1 MDTTEL
7 NQRYPNGIPEKLKEH
22 LAKFE
27 NLINNKGVIRVK
39 ILSNFGQDL
48 EQSYTK
54 GYPIY
59 KGFVIELNRDY
70 SLSEH
75 DKFWLH
81 PQLMKT
87 RNLYKSNGADV
98 KEKVAKTNFDIS
110 AYASSV
116 ALYCTHSFD
125 EIGGYEEQNFVIVDT
140 SKDDISESA
149 LDHWFN
155 EKSLLKDVY
164 NEMHVLKF
172 DGQTI
177 KEHTDEYINNIV
189 NEIGD
194 LEKLSSSQ
202 YNVFYKSNNSFLF
215 YNHALKSESDEK
227 CLIHIS
233 PMMGYVSIKGR
244 GKEFE
249 SDLMSTNQY
258 LNISKFTEEQR
269 RRAYINCKWDG
280 KNVVNTFTLRKPVEH
295 YKQWLGEE
303 KTVSYR
309 MENGFFSNT
318 PHIVEK
324 LAPKL
329 VLFLTPESTLIPE
342 EKEVYSHVKKNILK
356 LPATEELLSKMIKNH
371 WKKVFSKKYISSGD
385 NLALPRELL
394 KELLEEE

>member
-27 NLINNKGVIRVK
+27 NLINNKGVVRVK

-59 KGFVIELNRDY
+59 KGFVIELNREY
-70 SLSEH
+70 ALSEH

-87 RNLYKSNGADV
+87 RNLYKSTGADV
-98 KEKVAKTNFDIS
+98 KGKVAKTNFDIS

-125 EIGGYEEQNFVIVDT
+125 EIGGYEEENFVIVDT
-140 SKDDISESA
+140 SKDDISETA

-194 LEKLSSSQ
+194 LEKVSSSQ

-215 YNHALKSESDEK
+215 YNHALKSEQNEK
-227 CLIHIS
+227 CLVHIS

-258 LNISKFTEEQR
+258 LDIGNFTEEQR

-309 MENGFFSNT
+309 MENGYFSNT

-342 EKEVYSHVKKNILK
+342 EKDVYSHVKKNILK

-371 WKKVFSKKYISSGD
+371 WKKVFSKKYISSGN

-394 KELLEEE
+394 KELLEED

>member
-7 NQRYPNGIPEKLKEH
+7 NKRYPNGIPEKLNED
-22 LAKFE
+22 LARFQ
-27 NLINNKGVIRVK
+27 NLINNKDVVRVK

-70 SLSEH
+70 TLSEH

-81 PQLMKT
+81 PQLMKS
-87 RNLYKSNGADV
+87 RVLYKSTGEGVQKKIADN
-98 KEKVAKTNFDIS
+98 NFEIS
-110 AYASSV
+110 TYASSV
-116 ALYCTHSFD
+116 ALYCTHAFD
-125 EIGGYEEQNFVIVDT
+125 EIGGYAEENFVIVDT
-140 SKDDISESA
+140 SKDDITESA

-155 EKSLLKDVY
+155 SKSALKEVY

-172 DGQTI
+172 DGKTI
-177 KEHTDEYINNIV
+177 KEHTDEYIDTV
-189 NEIGD
+189 ASAIGD
-194 LEKLSSSQ
+194 LEKMSSSK

-215 YNHALKSESDEK
+215 YNHALKSEENEK
-227 CLIHIS
+227 SLVHIS
-233 PMMGYVSIKGR
+233 PMMGYVLVKGR

-249 SDLMSTNQY
+249 SDLMSTDQY
-258 LNISKFTEEQR
+258 LNINNFTDEQR
-269 RRAYINCKWDG
+269 RRAYINCKWEG
-280 KNVVNTFTLRKPVEH
+280 RNVVNTFTLRKPVEH

-309 MENGFFSNT
+309 MENGYFSNT

-342 EKEVYSHVKKNILK
+342 EKEVFTHIKKNILK
-356 LPATEELLSKMIKNH
+356 LPATEELLTKLIKKH

-394 KELLEEE
+394 KELLEED

>member
-7 NQRYPNGIPEKLKEH
+7 NQRYPNGIPEKLKED

-27 NLINNKGVIRVK
+27 NLINNKGVVRVK

-70 SLSEH
+70 KLSEH

-125 EIGGYEEQNFVIVDT
+125 EIGGYKEQNFVIVDT
-140 SKDDISESA
+140 SKDDISETA

-164 NEMHVLKF
+164 NEMHTLKF

-177 KEHTDEYINNIV
+177 KEHTDEYISNIV
-189 NEIGD
+189 NEVGD
-194 LEKLSSSQ
+194 LEKVSSSK

-215 YNHALKSESDEK
+215 YNHALKSEGNEK
-227 CLIHIS
+227 CLVHIS

-258 LNISKFTEEQR
+258 LNISDFTEEQR

-309 MENGFFSNT
+309 MENGYFSNT

>member
-7 NQRYPNGIPEKLKEH
+7 NQRYPNGIPDNLQED

-48 EQSYTK
+48 EQSYSK

-59 KGFVIELNRDY
+59 KGFVIELNREY
-70 SLSEH
+70 TLSEH

-87 RNLYKSNGADV
+87 RNLYKATGEDV
-98 KEKVAKTNFDIS
+98 KTKVANKTFDIS
-110 AYASSV
+110 TYASSV
-116 ALYCTHSFD
+116 ALYCTHAFD
-125 EIGGYEEQNFVIVDT
+125 EIGGYAEENFVIVDT
-140 SKDDISESA
+140 SKDDISEAA

-155 EKSLLKDVY
+155 AKSSLKDVY

-172 DGQTI
+172 DGKTI
-177 KEHTDEYINNIV
+177 EQHTNEYINDIV

-194 LEKLSSSQ
+194 LSKVSSSK

-215 YNHALKSESDEK
+215 YNHALKSEENEK
-227 CLIHIS
+227 ALIHIS
-233 PMMGYVSIKGR
+233 PMMGYVLIKGR
-244 GKEFE
+244 GREFE
-249 SDLMSTNQY
+249 SDLMSTDQY
-258 LNISKFTEEQR
+258 LNINNFTEEQR
-269 RRAYINCKWDG
+269 KRAYVNCKWDG

-295 YKQWLGEE
+295 YKSWLGEE

-318 PHIVEK
+318 PNIVEK
-324 LAPKL
+324 LNPKL

-342 EKEVYSHVKKNILK
+342 EKEVFTHIKRNILK
-356 LPATEELLSKMIKNH
+356 LPATEELLSKLIKKH
-371 WKKVFSKKYISSGD
+371 WKKVFSKKYVSSGD

-394 KELLEEE
+394 KELLDEE

>member
-1 MDTTEL
+1 M
-7 NQRYPNGIPEKLKEH
+7 
-22 LAKFE
+22 
-27 NLINNKGVIRVK
+27 
-39 ILSNFGQDL
+39 
-48 EQSYTK
+48 
-54 GYPIY
+54 
-59 KGFVIELNRDY
+59 
-70 SLSEH
+70 
-75 DKFWLH
+75 
-81 PQLMKT
+81 
-87 RNLYKSNGADV
+87 
-98 KEKVAKTNFDIS
+98 
-110 AYASSV
+110 
-116 ALYCTHSFD
+116 
-125 EIGGYEEQNFVIVDT
+125 
-140 SKDDISESA
+140 
-149 LDHWFN
+149 
-155 EKSLLKDVY
+155 
-164 NEMHVLKF
+164 
-172 DGQTI
+172 
-177 KEHTDEYINNIV
+177 
-189 NEIGD
+189 
-194 LEKLSSSQ
+194 
-202 YNVFYKSNNSFLF
+202 
-215 YNHALKSESDEK
+215 KSEGNEK
-227 CLIHIS
+227 CLVHIS

-258 LNISKFTEEQR
+258 LNISDFTEEQR

-309 MENGFFSNT
+309 MENGYFSNT

-356 LPATEELLSKMIKNH
+356 LPATEELLSKMIKHH